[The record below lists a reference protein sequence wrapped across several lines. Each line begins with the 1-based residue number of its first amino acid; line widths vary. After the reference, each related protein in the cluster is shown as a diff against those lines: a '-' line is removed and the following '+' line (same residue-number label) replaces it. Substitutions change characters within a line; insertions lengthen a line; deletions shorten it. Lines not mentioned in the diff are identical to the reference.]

1 LTLDNGA
8 FCELLFEASNED
20 RLRIIE
26 VLAEKP
32 MKLTTLSKK
41 TGIST
46 QEMSRHV
53 TRLTTSGI
61 TERDLE
67 GLYHITP
74 YGRLIISQ
82 FSGLRFTT
90 ANRHYLNDHPLN
102 RLPSSFIQRLGDLA
116 DSKYL
121 EDAILVFDNVE
132 RMIKE
137 SEEYVYRITDR
148 YLTSWLPVIDEAL
161 RRGVDY
167 RLLSPENIVVSKG
180 FRLGPI
186 MTKAELKGQFKVRS
200 VEGPDVFLAMS
211 EKEVAALGFPNSKGK
226 MDYYSF
232 SSMDPAFH
240 GWCLDLFNF
249 YWGKSIPKPSESLSK
264 WGTFEKDS

>member
-1 LTLDNGA
+1 MTPDHSA

-26 VLAEKP
+26 VLASKP
-32 MKLTTLSKK
+32 MKLTALSKK

-53 TRLTTSGI
+53 TRLTASGI
-61 TERDLE
+61 AERDPN
-67 GLYHITP
+67 GLHYITP
-74 YGRLIISQ
+74 YGRLIMSQ

-90 ANRHYLNDHPLN
+90 ANRHYLNDHRLD
-102 RLPSSFIQRLGDLA
+102 RLPSSFIHRLGDLA
-116 DSKYL
+116 VSAYL
-121 EDAILVFDNVE
+121 EDAILVFDHVE

-137 SEEYVYRITDR
+137 AEEYVYRITDR

-161 RRGVDY
+161 SRGIDY
-167 RLLSPENIVVSKG
+167 RLLSPEDVIVPKG
-180 FRLGPI
+180 FRLGPV
-186 MTKAELKGQFKVRS
+186 MTKAELNGQFKVRS
-200 VEGPDVFLAMS
+200 VGGPDVFLAMS

-232 SSMDPAFH
+232 SSADPGFH
-240 GWCLDLFNF
+240 GWCLDLFNY
-249 YWGKSIPKPSESLSK
+249 YWEKSIPKPKESLSR
-264 WGTFEKDS
+264 WGTFEKDT